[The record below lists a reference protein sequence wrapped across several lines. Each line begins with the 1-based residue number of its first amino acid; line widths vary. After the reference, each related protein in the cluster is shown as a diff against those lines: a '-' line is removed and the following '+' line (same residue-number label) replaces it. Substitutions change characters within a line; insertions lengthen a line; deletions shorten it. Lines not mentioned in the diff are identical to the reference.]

1 MKAILLRKALGMAL
15 AALLTGT
22 TALAQNNWFAHHTDR
37 QPAPAVAPKTMPTG
51 EVLLVSY
58 STGYNSTI
66 WQGDGFSF
74 NSDMRIGA
82 AALFTKDMVAPY
94 AGGKIVGLRLGW
106 NDPESSAT
114 YEAFI
119 TKGINGEEIATCG
132 GEIGPYSY
140 GGNGGYENFFTE
152 EDYVIPEG
160 GEDIFAGYYVD
171 VKAGVVCVPTLY
183 PRNVPNS
190 CYLWSDQS
198 GDESYLPDGSKNW
211 LDFSKDSD
219 CGPLAIQLI
228 IEDTN
233 GSLAN
238 LVSIN
243 SAMADEITTS
253 GAFGSA
259 VINMSNR
266 GTADIKSLEIT
277 TWYGEQTNSMSINLS
292 KALASGDSKNISIPV
307 YCFGTG
313 EHTYY
318 ISKINGEENA
328 HVQELSAT
336 LLGIPENVAKEY
348 TFRPLLE
355 WCVSENSYMTPRYTD
370 EYFMPVYNKFADQMT
385 LVCQHLDDQFMTG
398 DDDATTLLLDL
409 ANKDSTQVSLPST
422 LINRSFYSFHPIPS
436 LSTPAT
442 SGVLLDPVSSQ
453 FYERVLTCPT
463 FASVEA
469 DAALDGDKVKI
480 NVSGNI
486 AEGVMPEDEPLY
498 LTVYLMEKDVESDSQ
513 IFWTEKEEE
522 EQTGNYTHP
531 NIIRQ
536 LVTPFYGQKLGS
548 NSGNYAES
556 LETEIDPSWNKAN
569 LSVVAFLNRGIENG
583 NFSAQVINSTETP
596 VSAAQTSIQ
605 GVENGNGISIE
616 NQNGSFQ
623 SSRGTV
629 EVYTTDGRRVP
640 NSQLNAGV
648 YLVKVMAGGQ
658 STVRKM
664 IVK

>member
-1 MKAILLRKALGMAL
+1 MKAILLRRTLGIAI
-15 AALLTGT
+15 AALMAGT
-22 TALAQNNWFAHHTDR
+22 VALAQNKWYTHHTDR

-74 NSDMRIGA
+74 NRDMRIGA
-82 AALFTKDMVAPY
+82 AALFTKDMIAPY

-106 NDPESSAT
+106 NDSESSAT

-198 GDESYLPDGSKNW
+198 GEDSYLPDGGKNW
-211 LDFSKDSD
+211 LDFSKEAD

-228 IEDTN
+228 VEDPD
-233 GSLAN
+233 GHLAN
-238 LVSIN
+238 LVVIN
-243 SAMADEITTS
+243 NVMADEITLS
-253 GAFGSA
+253 GKNGT
-259 VINMSNR
+259 VLLYLSNI
-266 GTADIKSLEIT
+266 GTEDIKSLEVT
-277 TWYGEQTNSMSINLS
+277 TKYGEETSSMDINLS
-292 KALASGDSKNISIPV
+292 GAITSGNSNVISAPV

-313 EHTYY
+313 SHTLY
-318 ISKINGEENA
+318 ISKINGKENSR
-328 HVQELSAT
+328 VVERSVNLI
-336 LLGIPENVAKEY
+336 GIPEDVASEF
-348 TFRPLLE
+348 THRPLLE
-355 WCVSENSYMTPRYTD
+355 WVVSENSYMTPRYTD
-370 EYFMPVYNKFADQMT
+370 DYLMPVYNKFADQMT
-385 LVCQHLDDQFMTG
+385 LVCQHMDDQFMTG
-398 DDDATTLLLDL
+398 DDDAITMLLDY
-409 ANKDSTQVSLPST
+409 ANGDSLQVSVPST
-422 LINRSFYSFHPIPS
+422 LVNRSFYSFHPYRPTA
-436 LSTPAT
+436 TPAT
-442 SGVLLDPVSSQ
+442 SGVLLDPFASQ
-453 FYERVLTCPT
+453 YYENAVACPT

-469 DAALDGDKVKI
+469 DAVLDGDKVKV
-480 NVSGNI
+480 NVSGKI
-486 AEGVMPEDEPLY
+486 AEGVMPEGEPLY
-498 LTVYLMEKDVESDSQ
+498 LTVYLMEKNVESDSQ
-513 IFWTEKEEE
+513 IFWDDKEDEAHA
-522 EQTGNYTHP
+522 GAYTHP
-531 NIIRQ
+531 NVIRQ
-536 LVTPFYGQKLGS
+536 LVTPFYGQRLEN
-548 NSGNYAES
+548 NSGSYAES
-556 LETEIDPSWNKAN
+556 LETEVDPSWNKEN
-569 LSVVAFLNRGIENG
+569 LSVVAFLNRSIENG
-583 NFSAQVINSTETP
+583 NTSAQVINSTETP
-596 VSAAQTSIQ
+596 VSDPTGIQ
-605 GVENGNGISIE
+605 SVENGNGIAIDC
-616 NQNGSFQ
+616 QNGSFQ

-648 YLVKVMAGGQ
+648 YLVKVTEGGQ

-664 IVK
+664 LVK